1 MLALTAALPSYAPV
15 TLAPSRSACAARM
28 ETVADLES
36 LAVKLNPVVG
46 FYDPLGLAKS
56 GVEGSSPFS
65 ESEAIG
71 WLRHAEIKHG
81 RVAMAAFVGFIVQS
95 NGIYFPWNLQGDLSH
110 AAVSAAGGPAAQW
123 DFLPT
128 TAKLQ
133 ILGFIGLLE
142 FIGEQNKPHY
152 MKGGKPGDFGSVKEF
167 APHPIPLDFWDPFGF
182 TKKMTPERKE
192 KALLAEINNGAA
204 AWMLRRSTNPLPLH
218 LVWTRFHLCTF
229 PPQAAWPRSASSVSS
244 PPPRVSSYLV
254 SMASP
259 SRPMT
264 ARSWRR
270 SRRRTLRSRLSPT
283 CSSSRSPTGS
293 K

>member
-1 MLALTAALPSYAPV
+1 MLSLTAALPSYAPV

-192 KALLAEINNGAA
+192 KALLAEINNGRLAQIGIFGF
-204 AWMLRRSTNPLPLH
+204 L
-218 LVWTRFHLCTF
+218 
-229 PPQAAWPRSASSVSS
+229 SASKGLIV
-244 PPPRVSSYLV
+244 PGLDGIPIAPYDGEI
-254 SMASP
+254 MAPFSATDASLP
-259 SRPMT
+259 FVTDMLKFS
-264 ARSWRR
+264 
-270 SRRRTLRSRLSPT
+270 LSDWF
-283 CSSSRSPTGS
+283 
-293 K
+293 